1 MKNSGIMD
9 LKKTGG
15 VDVDKKIIGNLD
27 DQTYRNYN
35 ELYDMIL
42 QCYRNISILD
52 VYKKLQTEKTET
64 YNMYSNISNHIIR
77 LVQKDLALT
86 IWKMYFDIDKKANTI
101 PKFRNTI
108 NKTLREFDNR
118 HKKIDKSK
126 FNTDTIKKLECMR
139 MKFLAHTDMTRSNNR
154 IEIFELIEILDT
166 MCNEFNNICSI
177 IEDER
182 VKGITD
188 VNIGF
193 QNMLYQG
200 ELLTLYSKEQD

>member
-1 MKNSGIMD
+1 MDKNIFE
-9 LKKTGG
+9 
-15 VDVDKKIIGNLD
+15 NLD
-27 DQTYRNYN
+27 NQTYRNYN

-42 QCYRNISILD
+42 QCYRNISILN
-52 VYKKLQTEKTET
+52 VYKELQTEKTET

-86 IWKMYFDIDKKANTI
+86 IWKMYFDTDTKANTI

-108 NKTLREFDNR
+108 NNRLREFDNG
-118 HKKIDKSK
+118 HKKIYKSK
-126 FNTDTIKKLECMR
+126 FNADTIKKLECMR

-154 IEIFELIEILDT
+154 IEISDLMEILDT
-166 MCNEFNNICSI
+166 MCNEFNNICSV

-182 VKGITD
+182 VNGITD

-193 QNMLYQG
+193 QNMIYQA
-200 ELLTLYSKEQD
+200 ELLTLYSKEQVN